1 MSIPST
7 TELSPGAEIEVRTH
21 YQGSWARGFEVASVT
36 GDRVGVRRRSDGS
49 LLPVDVDRKEVR
61 HPRSADDSPWMV
73 ELHAIASMR
82 GR

>member
-49 LLPVDVDRKEVR
+49 LLPVEVERNEVR
-61 HPRSADDSPWMV
+61 HPRSADSPWMV